1 MLFATAWLKAFLL
14 TLLVETPIAAA
25 LFRPVEPRLP
35 RRVALIL
42 FANLASHPAVW
53 FIFPNLGL
61 RYSPA
66 LVIAE
71 AWAVLVEAAFYRLVF
86 EESDAVEALG
96 ISALA
101 NGASLGIGLL
111 VRGATGWV

>member
-1 MLFATAWLKAFLL
+1 M
-14 TLLVETPIAAA
+14 
-25 LFRPVEPRLP
+25 
-35 RRVALIL
+35 
-42 FANLASHPAVW
+42 ASFGVI
-53 FIFPNLGL
+53 FIC
-61 RYSPA
+61 SPKQP
-66 LVIAE
+66 
-71 AWAVLVEAAFYRLVF
+71 LVEAAFYRLVF